1 MDGAGPGSY
10 GPAPL
15 TRFQDLANPFS
26 VRKCDKVENSSNS
39 SDVPPAELPDPW
51 KSSMPLADLVAPNAI
66 IPALKV
72 NGKKQALQE
81 LAATAADWSGQNE
94 RAIFEIL
101 LQREKLGS
109 TGVGNG
115 VAIPHGKLPKLGKL
129 FGLFA
134 RLERP
139 IDFEALDSQPVDLI
153 FLLLAPEAAG
163 ADHLKALA
171 RVARLLRDPEIA
183 RKLRDSRDA
192 EALYA
197 VLAMPPASA
206 A

>member
-1 MDGAGPGSY
+1 
-10 GPAPL
+10 
-15 TRFQDLANPFS
+15 
-26 VRKCDKVENSSNS
+26 
-39 SDVPPAELPDPW
+39 
-51 KSSMPLADLVAPNAI
+51 MPLNDVVAPDAI

-81 LAATAADWSGQNE
+81 LAARAAQISGQNE
-94 RAIFEIL
+94 RTVFETL
-101 LQREKLGS
+101 MQREKLGS

-115 VAIPHGKLPKLGKL
+115 IAIPHGKLPKLGKL

-134 RLERP
+134 RLERAV
-139 IDFEALDSQPVDLI
+139 DFEALDGQPVDLV
-153 FLLLAPEAAG
+153 FLLLAPEGAG

-183 RKLRDSRDA
+183 RKLRESRDA
-192 EALYA
+192 EAIYA
-197 VLAMPPASA
+197 VLAMSSASA